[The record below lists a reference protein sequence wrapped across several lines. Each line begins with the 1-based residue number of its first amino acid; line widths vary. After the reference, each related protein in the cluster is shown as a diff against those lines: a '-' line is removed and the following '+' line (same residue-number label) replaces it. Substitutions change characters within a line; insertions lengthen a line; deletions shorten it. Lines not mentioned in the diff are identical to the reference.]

1 MGGTRLVDGLLS
13 RFLLEALIDASV
25 VQFPSIDAP
34 FFSVCPIIVAP
45 ARALGMPGLFEEII
59 DQSASPLFFNKIPV
73 FAGLSCIIAPRNGP
87 ICSRPMSLGE
97 CLCGNLG
104 VYVLGWMS

>member
-1 MGGTRLVDGLLS
+1 MGGTRHVDGLLS
-13 RFLLEALIDASV
+13 CFLLEALIDVSV
-25 VQFPSIDAP
+25 VLFPSIDAP
-34 FFSVCPIIVAP
+34 FFPVYPFVIVS
-45 ARALGMPGLFEEII
+45 ARALGMPAFEEII
-59 DQSASPLFFNKIPV
+59 EESSSPLSANKIPV